1 MLRKLSHWHR
11 ATPYRTGLVAAA
23 LLVGTTACPRP
34 HSVEDANLDSG
45 TATDG
50 HARPEGPV
58 EDYRWPHDPENP
70 VLRLDIELADGG
82 GTIEIE
88 LMPQLAPES
97 VEQLVS
103 LVGDGY
109 YDGTTFH
116 RVIRGFMIQGGD
128 PNTRDLDPN
137 NDGQGGRGHPLP
149 DEVSAAPFSRGV
161 VALANRGS
169 ADSNS
174 SQFFIVQ
181 TENRA
186 LDGRYTAVG
195 RVVSGIELVDE
206 IANTP
211 TDGIGR
217 WGPKDRPIE
226 SVVIRRA
233 STARQ
238 RTGSSPPSHHPEAR
252 TASARPSLPPGDQTP

>member
-1 MLRKLSHWHR
+1 L
-11 ATPYRTGLVAAA
+11 LVA
-23 LLVGTTACPRP
+23 TTACPRP

-45 TATDG
+45 AATDG
-50 HARPEGPV
+50 DARADGLA

-70 VLRLDIELADGG
+70 VLRLDIEMADGG
-82 GTIEIE
+82 GAIEIE
-88 LMPQLAPES
+88 LMPQLAPKN

-137 NDGQGGRGHPLP
+137 NDGQGGRRLPLP
-149 DEVSAAPFSRGV
+149 DEVSSAPFQRGV
-161 VALANRGS
+161 VALANHGRS
-169 ADSNS
+169 DSNS

-186 LDGRYTAVG
+186 LDGQYTAVG

-206 IANTP
+206 IADTP
-211 TDGIGR
+211 TDGVGR

-233 STARQ
+233 STSRQ
-238 RTGSSPPSHHPEAR
+238 RSASAPPSHLPEAR
-252 TASARPSLPPGDQTP
+252 SASASPSSLLAPDQTP